1 MKKILIV
8 GDSFSSAQ
16 LAGEHG
22 WPRLLAQQHDV
33 TNASHPGIGQYKIM
47 QRLMQHDV
55 TEFDAVIISHTSPYR
70 VHCVENH
77 LYPAEHL
84 YRSSDIIFLDAENK
98 KSQLARSYVDYF
110 RYAFDEQYYEFVHT
124 SCCMQIDAATMH
136 CPVIHI
142 THFDWTNLYPLPGLI
157 NFYQLWLQSS
167 GDYVH
172 YNIAGNEYILNT
184 LQQKLNETN
193 CSNHT

>member
-8 GDSFSSAQ
+8 GDSFSSDQ
-16 LAGEHG
+16 LSGSHG
-22 WPRLLAQQHDV
+22 WPRQLAKHYDV
-33 TNASHPGIGQYKIM
+33 TNCSQPGIGQYKIM
-47 QRLMQHDV
+47 QRLGQHDLSN
-55 TEFDAVIISHTSPYR
+55 FDATIISHTSPYR

-77 LYPAEHL
+77 LYPPDHL

-98 KSQLARSYVDYF
+98 KSRLAKSYVDYF
-110 RYAFDEQYYEFVHT
+110 RYAFDEQYYQFVHT
-124 SCCMQIDAATMH
+124 SCCMQIDAMTMH
-136 CPVIHI
+136 HPVIHI
-142 THFDWTNLYPLPGLI
+142 THFDWSGLYALPGLI

-167 GDYVH
+167 GDCVH
-172 YNIAGNEYILNT
+172 YNIAGNEYILQT